1 MEPLE
6 IFTVFTKE
14 AEEAQNYH
22 ENIADV
28 ISDLRLGTAIGR
40 LHVTIVPSVAL
51 FTIAAIVRDT
61 ETPVRIS
68 DMSAVDTA
76 YEDGEDFLRITIERE
91 KYMPELTKFLW
102 QEYTPANVIQADR
115 WTILVRVSTPE
126 KMIEK
131 IKNSIIAN
139 PFQSMHANLIEMA
152 VRTVPE
158 GFRVRQ
164 HTFENNEFLFVAS
177 EDILKPEWLE
187 EGKRQMDRLRNA
199 VVEIVVKERDTRE
212 KQDESNRRNI
222 MRGKPGGY

>member
-14 AEEAQNYH
+14 PDEAQNYH

-40 LHVTIVPSVAL
+40 MHVTIVPSIAL

-61 ETPVRIS
+61 ETPVCIS
-68 DMSAVDTA
+68 DMSIVDTA

-91 KYMPELTKFLW
+91 KYMPELTRFLW

-126 KMIEK
+126 KMIEQ
-131 IKNSIIAN
+131 IKNSVIAN

-152 VRTVPE
+152 VRAVPE
-158 GFRVRQ
+158 GFRVRR

-199 VVEIVVKERDTRE
+199 VVEIVAKERDTRE

>member
-222 MRGKPGGY
+222 MRGKPEDY